1 LQAGA
6 TVLAVELDRDLA
18 AALTETL
25 GSHPGLTVRV
35 ADALRVDFAAHY
47 GDHPERGRI
56 RVVANIP
63 YYITTPLIL
72 RLLRCRE
79 VFEALYLTVQRE
91 VAERISASPGG
102 KAYGALTLAC
112 QYRAEARP
120 VLAIPRGA
128 FYPTPEVDS
137 TLLRFDLLDAPRVA
151 VASEARLF
159 AVIRAA
165 FGQRRKTLRNTLL
178 HGGWPAAVLDAALEA
193 CGIAGGRRGETL
205 ALEEFARLSQALP
218 ARNTP
223 DSDRDIREGYPTAR
237 ADGETDSESDFA
249 VARQGDGIAMTER
262 LFHTAKDEEIKAG
275 QVTDVYFLRTLEILK
290 RQGVTKRAVAEVI
303 LKSFP
308 PGWSWGVLAGIEEAA
323 ALLTGLPVTVHA
335 FPEGT
340 LFGAMQPVLMIEGR
354 YIDFAHYETALLGLL
369 CQASGVATK
378 AARCKKAAA
387 GHPVVSFGARRMHPA
402 LAPMIERNAYLGGCD
417 GVAVVKSAELIKVE
431 PSGTMPHS
439 LILMLGDTVV
449 AAKAFHEIID
459 RAVRRVVLIDT
470 FGDEKMEAVR
480 VAEALGPD
488 LYAVRLDTPASRRG
502 DLVGI
507 LREVRWELDLR
518 GFHHVRLFVSGGL
531 DEDEILRLNS
541 VADAYGVGTCISNAP
556 VLNFSMDIVEVDGIP
571 VAKRGKLSG
580 RKAVYRCARCTRIQ
594 VVPAAGPRPDCCGGE
609 LTALLQ
615 PLVQDGRLVRRLPDV
630 QAIRQQ
636 VLTALDTVSL

>member
-1 LQAGA
+1 MIQTPLSSPSLLSRTRAFLASRGLRPRTARGQHFLVDPRVRDAIVAAAGITPGRMVVEIGPGTGVLTEALLQAGA

-128 FYPTPEVDS
+128 FYPRPEVDS
-137 TLLRFDLLDAPRVA
+137 TLLRFDLRDTPRVA

-165 FGQRRKTLRNTLL
+165 FSQRRKTLRNTLL

-223 DSDRDIREGYPTAR
+223 DSE
-237 ADGETDSESDFA
+237 
-249 VARQGDGIAMTER
+249 
-262 LFHTAKDEEIKAG
+262 
-275 QVTDVYFLRTLEILK
+275 
-290 RQGVTKRAVAEVI
+290 
-303 LKSFP
+303 
-308 PGWSWGVLAGIEEAA
+308 
-323 ALLTGLPVTVHA
+323 
-335 FPEGT
+335 
-340 LFGAMQPVLMIEGR
+340 
-354 YIDFAHYETALLGLL
+354 
-369 CQASGVATK
+369 
-378 AARCKKAAA
+378 
-387 GHPVVSFGARRMHPA
+387 
-402 LAPMIERNAYLGGCD
+402 
-417 GVAVVKSAELIKVE
+417 
-431 PSGTMPHS
+431 
-439 LILMLGDTVV
+439 
-449 AAKAFHEIID
+449 
-459 RAVRRVVLIDT
+459 
-470 FGDEKMEAVR
+470 
-480 VAEALGPD
+480 
-488 LYAVRLDTPASRRG
+488 SRRG
-502 DLVGI
+502 NGQRVGF
-507 LREVRWELDLR
+507 R
-518 GFHHVRLFVSGGL
+518 
-531 DEDEILRLNS
+531 
-541 VADAYGVGTCISNAP
+541 C
-556 VLNFSMDIVEVDGIP
+556 
-571 VAKRGKLSG
+571 
-580 RKAVYRCARCTRIQ
+580 RKTR
-594 VVPAAGPRPDCCGGE
+594 
-609 LTALLQ
+609 
-615 PLVQDGRLVRRLPDV
+615 RRD
-630 QAIRQQ
+630 R
-636 VLTALDTVSL
+636 DD